1 MRQIMRSSLDYTRF
15 AQLCGRSPIMRKIM
29 CAHNR
34 IIPWSLGKTSL
45 DFAEAV
51 SGSGIS
57 WAICKSAPN
66 LFFLRHRCCSSAA
79 TSRRHCFS
87 HRTLHHSVYCV
98 TDFGC
103 NTVRCPV
110 TDLFVKCHLKLH
122 IVIDI
127 DSRQA
132 TTPAPHH
139 SVFYRPDAFSAA
151 QPTASKHWLFISA
164 AVLSAQQI
172 LLFVF
177 SSSCYLL
184 LLMCSMPMQRTQSVY
199 CQHIAVCRM
208 WSHDHRYAILH
219 YTRLT
224 ASFPGQP
231 G

>member
-1 MRQIMRSSLDYTRF
+1 MAVVLAGPYASLHLTCSF
-15 AQLCGRSPIMRKIM
+15 
-29 CAHNR
+29 CA
-34 IIPWSLGKTSL
+34 I
-45 DFAEAV
+45 AAAV
-51 SGSGIS
+51 PPRPQDGTVSVIV
-57 WAICKSAPN
+57 
-66 LFFLRHRCCSSAA
+66 LF
-79 TSRRHCFS
+79 TIVFS
-87 HRTLHHSVYCV
+87 CV
-98 TDFGC
+98 TDFDC

-172 LLFVF
+172 LLFLF